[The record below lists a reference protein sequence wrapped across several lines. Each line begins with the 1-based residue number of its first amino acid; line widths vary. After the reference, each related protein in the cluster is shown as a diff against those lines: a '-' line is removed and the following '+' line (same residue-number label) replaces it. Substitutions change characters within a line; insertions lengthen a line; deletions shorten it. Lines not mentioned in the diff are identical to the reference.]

1 MASMSAAGWMQLAG
15 NFVSIWGARDAARAA
30 RLAGERKKVAAEF
43 NATELERQAGI
54 AVALSQRQAMEE
66 RRMAEYAASRALAV
80 AAASGGG
87 VSDPT
92 VVKLLADHKGMGAY
106 KANLALY
113 EGEERARQFRISA
126 MSERLEGSG
135 ALEEG
140 LAMAR
145 AYNIRAI
152 GGTVRT
158 MGGLYAKYGGNG
170 PEADGHGDAALISD
184 SYDPANGPT

>member
-15 NFVSIWGARDAARAA
+15 NFVSVWGARDAARAS
-30 RLAGERKKVAAEF
+30 RLAGERQKVAAEF

-54 AVALSQRQAMEE
+54 AIALGQRQALEE
-66 RRMAEYAASRALAV
+66 RRVAEHAASRALAV

-92 VVKLLADHKGMGAY
+92 VVKILADHKGMGAY
-106 KANLALY
+106 KASLALY
-113 EGEERARQFRISA
+113 EGDERARQFRIAA
-126 MSERLEGSG
+126 MSERLGGSG

-140 LAMAR
+140 LANAR

-152 GGTVRT
+152 GTTVRT
-158 MGGLYAKYGGNG
+158 AGGLYAKYGGKG
-170 PEADGHGDAALISD
+170 PEGEGHGDAALISE
-184 SYDPANGPT
+184 SYNPANGPT

>member
-30 RLAGERKKVAAEF
+30 RTAGERSQVAAEF
-43 NATELERQAGI
+43 NAAELERQAGI
-54 AVALSQRQAMEE
+54 ALALSQREALEE
-66 RRMAEYAASRALAV
+66 RRVADYAASRALAV

-92 VVKLLADHKGMGAY
+92 IVKILADHKGMGAY
-106 KANLALY
+106 KASLALY
-113 EGEERARQFRISA
+113 EGEERARQYRVSA
-126 MSERLEGSG
+126 MSERLGGSG

-140 LAMAR
+140 LARAR

-158 MGGLYAKYGGNG
+158 LGGLYGKYGAGG
-170 PEADGHGDAALISD
+170 PDAEPDGHGDAALIGTYEQD
-184 SYDPANGPT
+184 HT